1 MATRRRRVPEEEHD
15 NHERWMVTYADM
27 VTLLM
32 VLFIVMFAMSQ
43 VDDEK
48 YAALKEGLS
57 DGFGSSAVVMDGST
71 SLLDNAGSSAVES
84 LSAEGGQVLTE
95 EERRAVAGEVAR
107 LERLRGQRTYAE
119 AAAEADRLLAIQAN
133 LRRALSAEGLQDDV
147 VTTIDRRGL
156 VVSLV
161 SRHVVFEADMA
172 ELTPR
177 GRAVV
182 DTIAPVLRGVPDP
195 LQVHGHTNQVPVR
208 PKYYATD
215 WDLSAARSI
224 TVLRYLDE
232 RQGIDGERL
241 SASAF
246 GHEAPLVDPAKDG
259 SQEVN
264 KRVDIV
270 VLSQLPAE
278 VRELLEEAAE
288 QRGDRT

>member
-71 SLLDNAGSSAVES
+71 SLLDDAGSSAVES

-95 EERRAVAGEVAR
+95 E
-107 LERLRGQRTYAE
+107 
-119 AAAEADRLLAIQAN
+119 
-133 LRRALSAEGLQDDV
+133 
-147 VTTIDRRGL
+147 
-156 VVSLV
+156 
-161 SRHVVFEADMA
+161 EADMA

-182 DTIAPVLRGVPDP
+182 DTIAPVLRRVPDP